1 MSEKKEKEII
11 LDLSKKISFGNKIYI
26 SLGSL
31 ILSSIILVLQGLT
44 YRWSWGLLLNFVY
57 SIRSGKFNGENND

>member
-44 YRWSWGLLLNFVY
+44 YGWSWGLVLNYVY
-57 SIRSGKFNGENND
+57 SIRSGKLNGENND